1 MSREFSS
8 EQRDEVLV
16 ADGFWEKFRA
26 VARRLPFA
34 EDLLTAYYTA
44 IDPRTPQAVRAAL
57 FAALAY
63 FVVPTDLIPD
73 FVVGL
78 GYTDDAAVLAAALK
92 TLAAHIRPRH
102 RAQARQALIVRS

>member
-1 MSREFSS
+1 MSREYSD
-8 EQRDEVLV
+8 EQRDELLV
-16 ADGFWEKFRA
+16 GEGFWQKFRA

-34 EDLLTAYYTA
+34 EDLLTAYFTA
-44 IDPRTPQAVRAAL
+44 TDPRTPHAVRAAL

-63 FVVPTDLIPD
+63 FVVPTDLVPD

-102 RAQARQALIVRS
+102 RAQARQALTLS